1 MKVSRRVI
9 FLVVALLFSVA
20 LVSAALADAPEPAA
34 KKKQTVLKKYIT
46 AAEAYEKWKA
56 NPKAVIVLDVRTPQE
71 YVFVGHPTMAPNIPF
86 KLWAGKWNPEKKKFS
101 LKKNPDFVAQV
112 KKNWKPDASL
122 LIMCRSGARSA
133 SAVNDLA
140 KEGFKNAYS
149 VVDGFE
155 GDKVKD
161 KSSVFDGK
169 RMKNGWKNSGAPWT
183 YKLDPNLIY
192 KQ

>member
-1 MKVSRRVI
+1 MNVSKRAV
-9 FLVVALLFSVA
+9 FLVVALVFSVA

-56 NPKAVIVLDVRTPQE
+56 NPKEVVILDVRTPQE
-71 YVFVGHPTMAPNIPF
+71 YDFVGHPTMAPNIPF
-86 KLWAGKWNPEKKKFS
+86 ELWVGKWNPEKKEFS

-112 KKNWKPDASL
+112 KKSWKPDATL
-122 LIMCRSGARSA
+122 LIICRSGSRSA
-133 SAVNDLA
+133 SAVNALA
-140 KEGFKNAYS
+140 KEGFTKAYT

-161 KSSVFDGK
+161 KSSVFHGQ
-169 RMKNGWKNSGAPWT
+169 RMKNGWKNAGAPWS